1 MVVTAD
7 RTVVSAA
14 LIREAATGH
23 PAAAI
28 QLHDG
33 TTVTGK
39 TTDLLGASAA
49 VLLNSLKVL
58 GNIDHEIHLI
68 SPKAIEPIQTLKTN
82 YLGSHNPRL
91 HTDEVL
97 IALSTSAA
105 SDPNAE
111 LALKQ
116 IPKLKGVE
124 VHSSVLLSSVD
135 VKVFKKLGMNLTSE
149 AKYESENQLYHK

>member
-1 MVVTAD
+1 MLQKMVPVIMQT
-7 RTVVSAA
+7 SS
-14 LIREAATGH
+14 REN
-23 PAAAI
+23 P
-28 QLHDG
+28 
-33 TTVTGK
+33 
-39 TTDLLGASAA
+39 
-49 VLLNSLKVL
+49 
-58 GNIDHEIHLI
+58 I